1 MILDKFFGFILL
13 TSTTEQKNGSSERPH
28 IQTCENISKWETS
41 DKNPLVR
48 DTILSLF
55 PWDSPTNCHFH
66 KKNHIKLYGGTC
78 ATQWQSPSPLY
89 TLWYISNQSGETS
102 THPQVCLW
110 TLECLISMFL
120 FSAVGLHPLRGV
132 YRGVL
137 TTTTSRISGFI
148 SWKTETGNEALH
160 RKVWEKGST
169 PSGWDMGG
177 SVGMC
182 CTILP
187 VMT

>member
-1 MILDKFFGFILL
+1 MAALRGHISRRVRISPNEKLQIKIHWSETQSSHYFLETLPLIVI
-13 TSTTEQKNGSSERPH
+13 ST
-28 IQTCENISKWETS
+28 
-41 DKNPLVR
+41 
-48 DTILSLF
+48 
-55 PWDSPTNCHFH
+55 

>member
-1 MILDKFFGFILL
+1 MAALRGHISRRVRISPNEKLQIKIHWSETQSSHYFLETLPLIVI
-13 TSTTEQKNGSSERPH
+13 ST
-28 IQTCENISKWETS
+28 
-41 DKNPLVR
+41 
-48 DTILSLF
+48 
-55 PWDSPTNCHFH
+55 

-110 TLECLISMFL
+110 TLERLISMFL